1 MSTATGDR
9 ASTRPLDV
17 RSEFPLLRREIGGH
31 PLVYLDSAAT
41 TQKPMAVLAAERD
54 FYERLNANVHR
65 GVHRLSVEATEAYE
79 GARGQVA
86 GLLGA
91 EDPREIVFVRGATEA
106 INLVAQ
112 SYARPRLSPGDE
124 ILVTWMEHHSNLVPW
139 QLVAEQTGAHVRGIP
154 MDDRGVLD
162 LEAYERMLGSRTRV
176 VAVGHVSNALGTVNP
191 VARLA
196 ELAHG
201 VGAAVVVD
209 GAQSAAHVPVDV
221 QALGADFYAISGHKA
236 FAPMGTGALWGRL
249 ALLDEMPPWMGGG
262 DMIRSVSFQGSTWA
276 DVPAKFEAGTP
287 NAGGIVALGAAIEW
301 MSAIGLDRIREHE
314 DDLLRYGTAALA
326 AVPGLRLIG
335 TAPDKVAILSF
346 VLEGVHPHDVG
357 TILDREG
364 IAVRTGHHCA
374 QPVMEHFGVPAT
386 TRASLSVYNTREDL
400 DALVAGLQRV
410 RQLFGQE

>member
-1 MSTATGDR
+1 MTTTQLPGLLPELEVIR
-9 ASTRPLDV
+9 AD
-17 RSEFPLLRREIGGH
+17 FPILERTLAGGL
-31 PLVYLDSAAT
+31 PLVYLDSANT
-41 TQKPMAVLAAERD
+41 SQKPQAVIRAVD
-54 FYERLNANVHR
+54 GFYREHNANVSR
-65 GVHRLSVEATEAYE
+65 AVHALGSEATEAYE
-79 GARGQVA
+79 GARGLVA

-91 EDPREIVFVRGATEA
+91 KDPREVVFVRGATEA

-139 QLVAEQTGAHVRGIP
+139 QLVAEQTGARVRGIP

-162 LEAYERMLGSRTRV
+162 LHAYEKMLGRRTRV

-191 VARLA
+191 VARIA
-196 ELAHG
+196 ELAHAA
-201 VGAAVVVD
+201 GAAVVVD
-209 GAQSAAHVPVDV
+209 GAQSAAHVPVSV
-221 QALGADFYAISGHKA
+221 QELGADFYAISGHKA

-249 ALLDEMPPWMGGG
+249 ALLEEMPPWMGGG
-262 DMIRSVSFQGSTWA
+262 DMIRSVSFEGSTWA

-287 NAGGIVALGAAIEW
+287 NAGGVVALGAAIDW

-314 DDLLRYGTAALA
+314 EDLLRYGTAALA
-326 AVPGLRLIG
+326 DVPGLRLIG

-400 DALVAGLQRV
+400 DALVAGLQHV
-410 RQLFGQE
+410 RQLFG